1 MAYTKHKQLTESPG
15 GAFEGQRVAGK
26 LGASGYTDPKG
37 SSRRNHSFLTLS
49 KLTYVD
55 TRDEKD
61 SVKYGINMKNWDDS
75 KVSKMVSDSADS
87 DSDHVN
93 VITRL
98 HPNKKDPGKVPKKI
112 HKAERE
118 KLKRDHLNVLFSELS
133 KALEPEYPNNGK
145 ACLLKD
151 TIRLLGELLTQV
163 DSLKKEHTTLLSE
176 SNYVTTEKNELEEE
190 NSALEAL
197 IKRLQ
202 CEIEEKVHLQDASI
216 SRPENNTMV
225 QMPED
230 HPTFPLAG
238 LASHS
243 TSIVGSVYV
252 MPLHCDSQVHARSH
266 AEVNLPTP
274 PSNVSKPRPRYPS
287 SSDSWPSHI
296 LTNQTNVTE

>member
-1 MAYTKHKQLTESPG
+1 
-15 GAFEGQRVAGK
+15 
-26 LGASGYTDPKG
+26 
-37 SSRRNHSFLTLS
+37 
-49 KLTYVD
+49 
-55 TRDEKD
+55 
-61 SVKYGINMKNWDDS
+61 
-75 KVSKMVSDSADS
+75 MVSEAADS
-87 DSDHVN
+87 DSDHLN
-93 VITRL
+93 MGTRL
-98 HPNKKDPGKVPKKI
+98 HPNKKNPGKVPKKI

-176 SNYVTTEKNELEEE
+176 CNYVTTEKNELKEE
-190 NSALEAL
+190 NSALEAQ

-216 SRPENNTMV
+216 SRPENHTMV
-225 QMPED
+225 QLPED

-238 LASHS
+238 LASQS
-243 TSIVGSVYV
+243 TSVYI
-252 MPLHCDSQVHARSH
+252 MPLHCESQLHARSH

-296 LTNQTNVTE
+296 LTKQTNVTE